1 VLDKKGWAASA
12 SIPDGTFLFS
22 GAKIPIDCSAANAI
36 DGDHWNGWRDKT
48 KTQYPGQ
55 WFQLDMK
62 KVQDFD
68 KIVLDNTWALWDFP
82 VTYSVAVSND
92 AVTWSPPIAS
102 GSGGLGINA
111 ISFPRQ
117 SARYI
122 RITQNS
128 SSDTYYWSIF
138 ELDVCRK
145 K

>member
-1 VLDKKGWAASA
+1 
-12 SIPDGTFLFS
+12 
-22 GAKIPIDCSAANAI
+22 
-36 DGDHWNGWRDKT
+36 
-48 KTQYPGQ
+48 
-55 WFQLDMK
+55 MK